1 MLGKRSGQ
9 SLLLIGDRL
18 DTHIHIANTL
28 GIITIR
34 LTNSIFKVQ
43 EATNQNEIPKFT
55 LNKLRELV
63 NMGFV
68 MNEI

>member
-1 MLGKRSGQ
+1 MLGKRSGE
-9 SLLLIGDRL
+9 SLLIGDRL

-34 LTNSIFKVQ
+34 LTKSLFKVQ

-55 LNKLRELV
+55 LNNLRELA
-63 NMGFV
+63 NTGFT